1 MVEKEMQFND
11 GNAGGGGVS
20 NPNEVSNENKSDK
33 SLLYVATFIVALVLL
48 ACVLAFL

>member
-1 MVEKEMQFND
+1 MEKEKDQFNEQ
-11 GNAGGGGVS
+11 AGGGGNVS
-20 NPNEVSNENKSDK
+20 GSQSNEEQDK

>member
-20 NPNEVSNENKSDK
+20 NPNNVSNEPSDK

>member
-1 MVEKEMQFND
+1 MEKEKDQFNEQ
-11 GNAGGGGVS
+11 AGGGGVS
-20 NPNEVSNENKSDK
+20 NPNNVSNEPSDK